1 MNEEATYAF
10 LILRELARRGDFVEK
25 RDNLT
30 EPVTACE
37 KCIYGYL
44 SCCSK
49 QTLKQCLKQLEKLP
63 DNTNIYRVLVRLG
76 LLVCELKQFH

>member
-30 EPVTACE
+30 EPVTTCE

-49 QTLKQCLKQLEKLP
+49 QTLKQGLEELEESQN
-63 DNTNIYRVLVRLG
+63 DANICPILERLG
-76 LLVCELKQFH
+76 LINT